1 MTSLDVV
8 LSPPRPR
15 LARIAK
21 REVPECE
28 HIPYAC
34 HYDADT
40 LLTKQEDLVQVIQLA
55 GLPFETADDEL
66 LVLRKNLRNALLR
79 SAADSRFAVYVHTI
93 RRRLSVYPDGEFPVG
108 FATEV
113 DRRWRAKHVSTR
125 TFANELYVTLLRKAP
140 SGSVRGA
147 KSWMDRLSHRAS
159 RRERQVALRL
169 AHKEL
174 QAISQ
179 RFLASLQEYRP
190 RVLGLVRQDGW
201 TYSEPARFLGRLINL
216 EDRPLL
222 LPRMDLSKY
231 LPWRRIYFGRDALE
245 IAGAPS
251 SAPKL
256 ASIVSI
262 KE

>member
-1 MTSLDVV
+1 MISLDVA
-8 LSPPRPR
+8 LSHPQPR
-15 LARIAK
+15 LAKIAK

-34 HYDADT
+34 HYDAQT
-40 LLTKQEDLVQVIQLA
+40 LLTKQGDLAQVIQVA

-79 SAADSRFAVYVHTI
+79 SAADSRFAVYVHTM
-93 RRRLSVYPDGEFPVG
+93 RRNLSVYPGGELPPG
-108 FATEV
+108 FAKEV
-113 DRRWRAKHVSTR
+113 DRRWRAKHTSTR
-125 TFANELYVTLLRKAP
+125 MFANELFVTLLRKAP
-140 SGSVRGA
+140 AGSVRGA

-159 RRERQVALRL
+159 STERRVAVRL

-190 RVLGLVRQDGW
+190 RVLGLVQENGW

-216 EDRPLL
+216 EDRPVL
-222 LPRMDLSKY
+222 LPTMDLSKY
-231 LPWRRIYFGRDALE
+231 LPWRRLFFGRDALE
-245 IAGAPS
+245 VAAAPCS
-251 SAPKL
+251 SPKL
-256 ASIVSI
+256 A
-262 KE
+262 